1 MEEVS
6 SDYERGREAGHDLP
20 RADRRRLRCPE
31 CGYEKPLGETAPRSE
46 VESWEN
52 EGGSAWGH
60 DEGPWEG

>member
-6 SDYERGREAGHDLP
+6 VDDERAHEAGHDLP

-31 CGYEKPLGETAPRSE
+31 CSYEKTLAETAPKGKG
-46 VESWEN
+46 ESSEN
-52 EGGSAWGH
+52 EGGSAWGN